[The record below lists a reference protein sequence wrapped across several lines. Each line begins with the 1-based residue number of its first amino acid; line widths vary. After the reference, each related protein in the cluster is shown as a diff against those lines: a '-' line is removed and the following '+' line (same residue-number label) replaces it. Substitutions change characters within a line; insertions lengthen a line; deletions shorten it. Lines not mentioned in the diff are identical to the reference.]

1 MFAIEKYHKAATVQ
15 ETVELLSQNSEAHLL
30 AGGTDVLVKLREGHE
45 QFKQLIDIHDV
56 QELQSIEMLD
66 DGTLSIGAG
75 VSCTRLIRSEI
86 VQAHIPVLAQAANML
101 GGPQVRNA
109 ATLGGNICNGAPSA
123 ENASPL
129 VVLDAQV
136 NIVGPNGS
144 RLVPITEFYLRPGK
158 VDLEQNEIVTD
169 FRIAKE
175 SYENTGG
182 EFCKYAM
189 RNAMDIA
196 TIGCSVI
203 CRMDEDRIED
213 LHIAYTVAAPVP
225 TRCRTAEEMCKGQV
239 PSKALLNDL
248 AKVVHEDL
256 KPRDSWRASKDF
268 RVHVIST
275 LAERVT
281 EKAIIRAGGIIA

>member
-15 ETVELLSQNSEAHLL
+15 ETVELLSQNPEARLL

-56 QELQSIEMLD
+56 QELQSIELLD

-158 VDLEQNEIVTD
+158 VDLEQSEVVTD

-203 CRMDEDRIED
+203 CRMDEDKIED
-213 LHIAYTVAAPVP
+213 LRIAYTVAAPVP
-225 TRCRTAEEMCKGQV
+225 TRCRAAEEMCKGQA

-248 AKVVHEDL
+248 ARVVHEDL